1 MIHNSRLVYRT
12 DNKNLCDQCGKRLH
26 KCKCK
31 NLRPDTK
38 KDTELEIRFETKGRK
53 GSGVTIISGLD
64 LNEQSLKVM
73 TSNLK
78 KYCGVGGTTKA
89 HAQIELQGD
98 QRVQL
103 ERFFKKSKQSG
114 AG

>member
-26 KCKCK
+26 KCRCK

-38 KDTELEIRFETKGRK
+38 KDNTLEIHFETKGRK

-64 LNEQSLKVM
+64 LSEQSLKVM

-98 QRVQL
+98 QRAQL

-114 AG
+114 SV